1 LKNTRKKF
9 QKKSKVKNPI
19 KSKVKNPIKSKVK
32 NPYKIQN
39 FGRFW
44 TTHIFEMVRAIF
56 HWNTM
61 E

>member
-1 LKNTRKKF
+1 MHFLSTKF
-9 QKKSKVKNPI
+9 ENVISEEI
-19 KSKVKNPIKSKVK
+19 KSKKPYKIKVK